1 MRRKKKTTIVTF
13 ESRERMTIRHQA
25 LRSLRW
31 CAECGND
38 VWMVTP
44 NEAASI
50 LLTDTRAIFRLLE
63 AGKIHFLET
72 ETGELLVCSTSL
84 EGGPARPQGNSK
96 ESREGDN
103 S

>member
-25 LRSLRW
+25 GRGFRW
-31 CAECGND
+31 CGECGRD

-50 LLTDTRAIFRLLE
+50 SLTDTRAIFRLVE

-72 ETGELLVCSTSL
+72 ETGELLVCSKSL

-96 ESREGDN
+96 EIRQGEN